1 MPHLVL
7 SGPTALETAA
17 RRIEKNPRRWGRA
30 VIKTEDWWTRSDGR
44 ALLVEGVVVEFSRA
58 LHPLAVVALD
68 HDDTSVRL
76 WPHQRVE
83 RTPAV
88 QRWLALTAFDLQQ
101 GGAGAVRTTNI
112 PDEIFGDIGL
122 VLL

>member
-58 LHPLAVVALD
+58 L
-68 HDDTSVRL
+68 RL
-76 WPHQRVE
+76 RSSLSIM
-83 RTPAV
+83 TIPAYGSGPT
-88 QRWLALTAFDLQQ
+88 RESNGPRRSSGGWL
-101 GGAGAVRTTNI
+101 
-112 PDEIFGDIGL
+112 
-122 VLL
+122 